1 MAGNVYQAMSAVQKA
16 LSEQGISKDGLN
28 AFQSYKF
35 RGIDQVYKAL
45 APLLHEHGLLVIP
58 KATYN
63 RVDGHTDDKGRLI
76 THVFLDVEYQFV
88 SVEDGSTHTASI
100 VGEAMDTAGDKAS
113 NKALSAAYKYGMIQ
127 TFAIPVEGDDDADS
141 SSPQAQ
147 GKKFP
152 QQSADPIGYPT
163 DAQLKYLDSLLKDE
177 EKTNPGEGDR
187 CWQRL
192 GKDPQKDAVGKA
204 ITYYKGRKEERDAD

>member
-16 LSEQGISKDGLN
+16 LAEQGISKDGTN
-28 AFQSYKF
+28 SFQNYSF

-58 KATYN
+58 GATYN
-63 RVDGHTDDKGRLI
+63 SVESHTDDKGRLI
-76 THVFLDVEYQFV
+76 THVFLDVEYTFV
-88 SVEDGSTHTASI
+88 SVEDGSTHKATI

-141 SSPQAQ
+141 SSPQAR
-147 GKKFP
+147 GKTFP
-152 QQSADPIGYPT
+152 QQSAGGDFPSKK
-163 DAQLKYLDSLLKDE
+163 QLDYLEQLIKEE
-177 EKTNPGEGDR
+177 EKVDKGIGDKV
-187 CWQRL
+187 WLVL
-192 GKDPQKDAVGKA
+192 GNDPKKAEVGKA
-204 ITYYKGRKEERDAD
+204 IDQLVRRQKEREDAT